1 MSEHNEHCWECDGN
15 KNNHYPGCTYDG
27 TGKRGESPRMG
38 GSDGA
43 KAVFFIFL
51 IIGILVAA
59 FIPILGVGLIVL
71 GAMITK
77 V

>member
-1 MSEHNEHCWECDGN
+1 
-15 KNNHYPGCTYDG
+15 
-27 TGKRGESPRMG
+27 MG

-51 IIGILVAA
+51 IIGIFVAA
-59 FIPILGVGLIVL
+59 LVPPLGVGLIIL
-71 GAMITK
+71 GAKITN